1 MTDLTTRIAALE
13 AAGSW
18 RTVPVE
24 PTEAMLEAGADNLFA
39 SASENSADEARIIWS
54 AMLSAAPQPG
64 GDALPIIREQQA
76 EIARLKDELDTWQ
89 SVFPD
94 IVPDRVLPD
103 RSLLEAEIARLRDV
117 FRLAV
122 DVDAALFL
130 SAEYKPETTVGEFF
144 KKAKPVAALRAYFF
158 DNQDTLPAL
167 NERTD
172 A

>member
-1 MTDLTTRIAALE
+1 MTDLTTRIAVLE

-39 SASENSADEARIIWS
+39 SASENWADEARIIWS

-64 GDALPIIREQQA
+64 DDALAIIREQQA
-76 EIARLKDELDTWQ
+76 EIARLREFVASIADHSAFRRPRYAEDDDGEYFLRIQRDLAKD
-89 SVFPD
+89 
-94 IVPDRVLPD
+94 
-103 RSLLEAEIARLRDV
+103 AR
-117 FRLAV
+117 A
-122 DVDAALFL
+122 
-130 SAEYKPETTVGEFF
+130 
-144 KKAKPVAALRAYFF
+144 
-158 DNQDTLPAL
+158 AL